1 MEKHQVQLLWLY
13 VQICAQYFF
22 RYVDNLGS
30 LLLGNTH
37 TFLVDTPEA
46 NFINH
51 SGFNYNWNACVQLGL
66 CVNNCS
72 QYANFSQSN
81 TLNQCK
87 PVLFD
92 LSLDAIKFSYFKCQM
107 SKTDS
112 SNSLNQILIFV
123 LLYRYDLPFFSS
135 PAYCLTIS
143 ISCSKLWKQLDR
155 ITHIDRYYGTN
166 IFILLQN
173 LKLTNIL
180 KPQKKSFIFTSV
192 TQFSQSQPKSLQG

>member
-81 TLNQCK
+81 TLNQCMSFQFLK
-87 PVLFD
+87 GVN
-92 LSLDAIKFSYFKCQM
+92 LSCLTYHQTQQNFSYFKCQM

-123 LLYRYDLPFFSS
+123 LLF
-135 PAYCLTIS
+135 IS
-143 ISCSKLWKQLDR
+143 
-155 ITHIDRYYGTN
+155 
-166 IFILLQN
+166 
-173 LKLTNIL
+173 
-180 KPQKKSFIFTSV
+180 
-192 TQFSQSQPKSLQG
+192 

>member
-1 MEKHQVQLLWLY
+1 MHV
-13 VQICAQYFF
+13 V
-22 RYVDNLGS
+22 
-30 LLLGNTH
+30 
-37 TFLVDTPEA
+37 LVFE
-46 NFINH
+46 
-51 SGFNYNWNACVQLGL
+51 G
-66 CVNNCS
+66 
-72 QYANFSQSN
+72 
-81 TLNQCK
+81 CK

-155 ITHIDRYYGTN
+155 ITNIDRFYGTN

-180 KPQKKSFIFTSV
+180 KPHKKSLKPANWRPEEFLLMACMT
-192 TQFSQSQPKSLQG
+192 KR